1 MLLKLGPGWIPNTW
15 SKKSLVVLRS
25 TNPAQVP
32 TAPAAIT
39 QPQPYISHA
48 SIQTALKP
56 SAGTAAAAAA
66 TAVVHIVESVAQVKA
81 RASLL
86 TLGILLLEL
95 LFGETLEGQPCWS
108 EFLSGGKPNEFTEFC
123 TAMKWSGKVEGE
135 FGNKFAEAIRRCL
148 TCGLE
153 PAPDLASPAFVR
165 AVWTGVAQ
173 PVEEFVAA
181 F

>member
-1 MLLKLGPGWIPNTW
+1 MILMLLKLGPGWIPNSW

-25 TNPAQVP
+25 TNLAQAP
-32 TAPAAIT
+32 TTTATTIT
-39 QPQPYISHA
+39 QPQPYLSHA

-56 SAGTAAAAAA
+56 AAAA
-66 TAVVHIVESVAQVKA
+66 AVVHIVESVAQVKA